1 MLLRS
6 FALAG
11 AVISALACLLSD
23 VRNGKL
29 IVLFIGLWLGA
40 FVGLCL
46 LYLLVLWIFSRF
58 VGKEEPEKGNHPFAR
73 KVVVWTI
80 EAICGVA
87 RAKLVVEG
95 EELLPDGRFLL
106 VSNHRSNFDPLIT
119 VLAFRKHD
127 MAFVSKKGNLDLPIV
142 GRWIRYCNYLSIDR
156 ENPRNAI
163 RTINAAA
170 DFLKRD
176 MVSVG
181 IYPEGTRNPTDT
193 MLPFHDG
200 VMMIA
205 QKAGVP
211 IAVVTV
217 KDTERIVKNFPFRS
231 TRVEIAVKGVIPA
244 EKVTSSRSNELS
256 AEARSMMEA

>member
-1 MLLRS
+1 MLIRS
-6 FALAG
+6 FTLAG
-11 AVISALACLLSD
+11 AVISALLCLGTD

-29 IVLFIGLWLGA
+29 ILLFLGLWLGA
-40 FVGLCL
+40 FVGICL
-46 LYLLVLWIFSRF
+46 LYLLVLWFFSRF
-58 VGKEEPEKGNHPFAR
+58 IGKEEPEQNDHPFAR
-73 KVVVWTI
+73 KVLVWTI

-95 EELLPDGRFLL
+95 KELLPEGRFLL
-106 VSNHRSNFDPLIT
+106 VSNHRSNFDPLVT
-119 VLAFRKHD
+119 VLAFREHD
-127 MAFVSKKGNLDLPIV
+127 MAFVSKKGNLKLPIV

-170 DFLKRD
+170 DYLKRD
-176 MVSVG
+176 LVSVG
-181 IYPEGTRNPTDT
+181 IYPEGTRNLTDE

-217 KDTERIVKNFPFRS
+217 RDTEKIVKNFPFRS

-244 EKVTSSRSNELS
+244 EQVASSRSNELS
-256 AEARSMMEA
+256 AEARKMMEA